1 MEVGIRAVGRGPGLE
16 AGDDMLGIRRW
27 LIWVQT
33 GSTRVDRG
41 LPREWECLLG
51 ILKIPRRTSGTMKLK
66 KDESSY
72 LLCMMY

>member
-1 MEVGIRAVGRGPGLE
+1 MEVGIRAMGRGLGLE

-41 LPREWECLLG
+41 LPREMGVPPGDPKNTRENLRHHEV
-51 ILKIPRRTSGTMKLK
+51 KER
-66 KDESSY
+66 
-72 LLCMMY
+72 